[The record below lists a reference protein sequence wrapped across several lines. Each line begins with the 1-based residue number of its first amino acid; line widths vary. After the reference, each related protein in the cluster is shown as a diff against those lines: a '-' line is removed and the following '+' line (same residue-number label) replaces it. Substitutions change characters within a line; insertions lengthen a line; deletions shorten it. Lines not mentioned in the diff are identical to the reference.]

1 MAGKVSGMTTD
12 NSPLFCDR
20 CSTQLV
26 PGKGN
31 FYVVNIEAV
40 ADPSPPNFD
49 EEDLDKDLRRGIQQL
64 IEDMRDL
71 SQQEL
76 LDQVY
81 RRVTIFLCL
90 RCYAQWIENPAG

>member
-1 MAGKVSGMTTD
+1 MA
-12 NSPLFCDR
+12 
-20 CSTQLV
+20 
-26 PGKGN
+26 
-31 FYVVNIEAV
+31 NIEAV
-40 ADPSPPNFD
+40 ADPSPPNID
-49 EEDLDKDLRRGIQQL
+49 EEDLDKDPRTEIQQL

-90 RCYAQWIENPAG
+90 PCYAKWIENPAG

>member
-1 MAGKVSGMTTD
+1 M
-12 NSPLFCDR
+12 
-20 CSTQLV
+20 
-26 PGKGN
+26 
-31 FYVVNIEAV
+31 VNIEAV

-90 RCYAQWIENPAG
+90 RCYSKWIENPTG